1 MPDESKLYEITFFLS
16 PKIENPDEVVDSIRK
31 QIEDKK
37 GIIVSNSRPDKRRTA
52 YLIDKEREGIFGC
65 IRFMI
70 RPGEIKNLNEN
81 ISRKTEVMR
90 FFIVKGEEAN
100 PEPWRG
106 RETRIRRPQEQKAQD
121 IESIDKKL
129 EEILGS

>member
-1 MPDESKLYEITFFLS
+1 MI
-16 PKIENPDEVVDSIRK
+16 IEAPIHNVIFWD
-31 QIEDKK
+31 
-37 GIIVSNSRPDKRRTA
+37 NS
-52 YLIDKEREGIFGC
+52 G
-65 IRFMI
+65 
-70 RPGEIKNLNEN
+70 IKNLNEN